1 MSIPDYQHLRRL
13 IDSNLSELGIPDA
26 NWSCV
31 KAESL
36 CEAQNASLPHSD
48 VLAVWRADQN
58 LIELYNAENGDLLKT
73 ISLGQEEA
81 DRTMAA

>member
-1 MSIPDYQHLRRL
+1 MCTPDYQHLRRL

-26 NWSCV
+26 TWSCV

-36 CEAQNASLPHSD
+36 TKARDASLPRSD

-58 LIELYNAENGDLLKT
+58 LIELYNENGDLLKT
-73 ISLGQEEA
+73 IGIAQEE
-81 DRTMAA
+81 TVAA